1 MNDIFYSI
9 LSWIADVAPQLGS
22 ILKQFFQRL
31 GGLVS
36 YAFSVLKENDISA
49 GSIYTGMIRWFM
61 PILALVILGSV
72 LRNMLS
78 VKNPKETWG
87 YLSSPDLGKFPIS
100 HWECTVGR
108 ARHCDVIVKF
118 ATISRTQCA
127 LIRNDKGQWRVHNLA
142 DKNITKINGME
153 LTMDMPLEHGDTLSF
168 GGIDMKFESISK
180 MEYADNLKERSHRTL
195 RLPSW
200 STFIYIT
207 LFQFLTAIQLMIS
220 KPEIRK
226 EILMAFGLL
235 MAVMWIYVFITK
247 ASGKTGFEPEILAF
261 FACTLN
267 LAVTATALSDAML
280 KQSIAICL
288 GFALFIFIGVYM
300 RNLNRVVRTRYF
312 MAAAAIGLFLINVIF
327 SKVSHGARNWI
338 SIGGISLQPSEIAK
352 ICFIFAGAATLD
364 RLFEKKNLFGFMAL
378 SGFCM
383 LALAITSDFGTAAI
397 FFVTFLVIAFL
408 RSGDFATLALISGG
422 AVGAIALVL
431 RFKPYV
437 ANRFSAWGHVWEH
450 ASDLGYQQVR
460 TMSAASSGGLIGTGA
475 GTGWLH
481 NVAASETDLV
491 FGVLCEEWGLIIA
504 FLAVMSIFTLCV
516 FTFRV
521 VQNGRSSYYTIA
533 ACAASSLMVFQTMLN
548 VFGSVDIL
556 PLTGV
561 TFPFI
566 SCGGSS
572 MLASWGLLAF
582 IKAADTR
589 QNASFAVRKN
599 ARLGDAPD
607 IPDVLAEEM
616 ENLNRS
622 SKNKNRRS
630 SRRLRAAER
639 TAEHKAQNKM
649 QDASQ
654 VMPQAARVRDES
666 QNRRRIS
673 AEQAA
678 RVRDESQNHRR
689 ISAEQA
695 AQQEIDD
702 FFSQFD
708 ELDELSDF
716 DADSFGDSNRVG
728 SYSSSDFGID
738 DFGDSNRA
746 DSYSSSDFDIDDFGD
761 SNRADSYSSSDFDA
775 DSFGDINRRRRG
787 GRRR

>member
-1 MNDIFYSI
+1 MNDIFNSI
-9 LSWIADVAPQLGS
+9 QDWIADVAPQFGS
-22 ILKQFFQRL
+22 ILKQLFQRL
-31 GGLVS
+31 GGFFS
-36 YAFSVLKENDISA
+36 YTFSVLKENDITA
-49 GSIYTGMIRWFM
+49 GSIYTQMIRWFM

-87 YLSSPDLGKFPIS
+87 YLSSPELGKFQIS

-108 ARHCDVIVKF
+108 ARHCDIMIKF
-118 ATISRTQCA
+118 ATVSRTQCA
-127 LIRNDKGQWRVHNLA
+127 LIRNDKGEWRVHNLS
-142 DKNITKINGME
+142 DKNITKINGMA
-153 LTMDMPLEHGDTLSF
+153 LTMDMPLVHGDTLSF
-168 GGIDMKFESISK
+168 GGIDMTFESISK
-180 MEYADNLKERSHRTL
+180 MEFADNLKKRSRRTF

-200 STFIYIT
+200 SSFVYIT
-207 LFQFLTAIQLMIS
+207 LFQMLTVIQLLIS

-226 EILMAFGLL
+226 EILVAFGLL
-235 MAVMWIYVFITK
+235 MAVMWIYVLIMK

-267 LAVTATALSDAML
+267 LAVTATALSDSMI
-280 KQSIAICL
+280 KQSLAICL
-288 GFALFIFIGVYM
+288 GFAIFLFIGMYM

-312 MAAAAIGLFLINVIF
+312 MAAAAIGLFAINVIF

-338 SIGGISLQPSEIAK
+338 SVGGISLQPSELAK

-408 RSGDFATLALISGG
+408 RSGDFATLALICGG
-422 AVGAIALVL
+422 AAGAIALVL

-437 ANRFSAWGHVWEH
+437 AKRFSAWGHVWEH

-516 FTFRV
+516 FTYRV

-589 QNASFAVRKN
+589 QNASFAVRKKV
-599 ARLGDAPD
+599 RLGDAPE
-607 IPDVLAEEM
+607 IPDDMAEELKSA
-616 ENLNRS
+616 ELKSTDRA
-622 SKNKNRRS
+622 KKRRKPANRRGTQLPRGS
-630 SRRLRAAER
+630 E
-639 TAEHKAQNKM
+639 E
-649 QDASQ
+649 
-654 VMPQAARVRDES
+654 
-666 QNRRRIS
+666 RRRS
-673 AEQAA
+673 RADHE
-678 RVRDESQNHRR
+678 
-689 ISAEQA
+689 
-695 AQQEIDD
+695 QQEIDD

-708 ELDELSDF
+708 ASDEPPESFMHNRQRGSSFDDF
-716 DADSFGDSNRVG
+716 DNGG
-728 SYSSSDFGID
+728 DFGGPGSSGGGDFDIFDEFDSPGSSGDFDIFDEFDSLGSSGSED
-738 DFGDSNRA
+738 DFGNWN
-746 DSYSSSDFDIDDFGD
+746 SSGSEDDFDNWNSF
-761 SNRADSYSSSDFDA
+761 SSGSE
-775 DSFGDINRRRRG
+775 NTNRRG